1 MISTTLL
8 SQQDRKEHYRKIYT
22 LMDEQGV
29 DGLLVSGDGPIKY
42 VNGEYAAGWGVF
54 LRQGEPIFFQ
64 GNEGREYILTPVR
77 KNAADYWIKEFDV
90 MTFPNI
96 VKAVRDKGLD
106 SKTIGLNL
114 EALPMGLYMA
124 MQDCLDQLHVKIKD
138 ISEPFKTLRRCKSGG
153 YLKIIEEAID
163 IVDTCVR
170 ELPGLLHTGMYEYEV
185 KGILENIMIG
195 RGAENTLILVNA
207 DPVDISS
214 PAIPADHKP
223 RALREGDLMV
233 VEITVCYRGC
243 WLQKI
248 AVYSF
253 GEPKHEYREMF
264 DAVDEAIRD
273 CVKMVK
279 PGVNAK
285 DLVNAIDDQIEA
297 KGFLSARKDFISGPC
312 GHLSGYEMD
321 EGTFSP
327 VKDFY
332 LEEGMLFVLHPAAAL
347 PGWEPGKPGI
357 FGPGTMFLVTENGVK
372 SLNQTIN
379 EIYVI

>member
-1 MISTTLL
+1 
-8 SQQDRKEHYRKIYT
+8 
-22 LMDEQGV
+22 
-29 DGLLVSGDGPIKY
+29 
-42 VNGEYAAGWGVF
+42 
-54 LRQGEPIFFQ
+54 
-64 GNEGREYILTPVR
+64 
-77 KNAADYWIKEFDV
+77 
-90 MTFPNI
+90 
-96 VKAVRDKGLD
+96 
-106 SKTIGLNL
+106 
-114 EALPMGLYMA
+114 
-124 MQDCLDQLHVKIKD
+124 
-138 ISEPFKTLRRCKSGG
+138 
-153 YLKIIEEAID
+153 
-163 IVDTCVR
+163 
-170 ELPGLLHTGMYEYEV
+170 
-185 KGILENIMIG
+185 
-195 RGAENTLILVNA
+195 
-207 DPVDISS
+207 
-214 PAIPADHKP
+214 
-223 RALREGDLMV
+223 
-233 VEITVCYRGC
+233 
-243 WLQKI
+243 
-248 AVYSF
+248 
-253 GEPKHEYREMF
+253 MF

>member
-54 LRQGEPIFFQ
+54 ALIPRQGEPIFFQ

-138 ISEPFKTLRRCKSGG
+138 ISEPFKTLRRCN
-153 YLKIIEEAID
+153 
-163 IVDTCVR
+163 
-170 ELPGLLHTGMYEYEV
+170 H
-185 KGILENIMIG
+185 
-195 RGAENTLILVNA
+195 RG
-207 DPVDISS
+207 S
-214 PAIPADHKP
+214 H
-223 RALREGDLMV
+223 
-233 VEITVCYRGC
+233 
-243 WLQKI
+243 
-248 AVYSF
+248 
-253 GEPKHEYREMF
+253 
-264 DAVDEAIRD
+264 
-273 CVKMVK
+273 
-279 PGVNAK
+279 
-285 DLVNAIDDQIEA
+285 
-297 KGFLSARKDFISGPC
+297 
-312 GHLSGYEMD
+312 
-321 EGTFSP
+321 
-327 VKDFY
+327 
-332 LEEGMLFVLHPAAAL
+332 
-347 PGWEPGKPGI
+347 
-357 FGPGTMFLVTENGVK
+357 
-372 SLNQTIN
+372 
-379 EIYVI
+379 